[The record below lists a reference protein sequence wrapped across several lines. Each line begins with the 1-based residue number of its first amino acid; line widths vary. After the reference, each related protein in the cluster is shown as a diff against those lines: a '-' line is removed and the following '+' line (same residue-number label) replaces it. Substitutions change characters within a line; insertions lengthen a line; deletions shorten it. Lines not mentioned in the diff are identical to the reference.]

1 MPKPLLLRFAE
12 RIVQGPH
19 YHLTTVVWGRNR
31 LPGYHTHDYPEIFW
45 LTAGVCEH
53 PINGV
58 RERLEAGALYMLRAR
73 DAHQFLPCRGGGG
86 FAFTNLSISPANFA
100 RLGRNYPAEVARLYP
115 RDGTPTRCFLPRAE
129 LELLNEAAR
138 ELAAREH
145 SALQL
150 DRMILGI
157 WSYALRR
164 TVAVPFSA
172 GVPDW
177 LQTALL
183 RIEGRDVFSRG
194 VPGLVEAAGRCHEH
208 VARACRRHLGKTPSQ
223 LVTAARLRYATH
235 ALRLSSRSVTDIALD
250 CGFENPAQFH
260 RIFRAAY
267 QTTPARY
274 RRE

>member
-1 MPKPLLLRFAE
+1 MPRPLLLRFAD
-12 RIVQGPH
+12 RTMQGPH
-19 YHLTTVVWGRNR
+19 YHLTTVEWGRNR

-53 PINGV
+53 PLNGAS
-58 RERLEAGALYMLRAR
+58 ERLETGALYMLRAR
-73 DAHQFLPCRGGGG
+73 DAHQLLPWRGCGG
-86 FAFTNLSISPANFA
+86 FTFTNLSISPAHFA
-100 RLGRNYPAEVARLYP
+100 RLSRTYPGEVARLYP
-115 RDGTPTRCFLPRAE
+115 RDGAPTRCFLPRAE
-129 LELLNEAAR
+129 LELLNEATR

-150 DRMILGI
+150 DRMILGL
-157 WSYALRR
+157 WSHALRR
-164 TVAVPFSA
+164 TAAAPASI
-172 GVPDW
+172 GLPDW

-183 RIEGRDVFSRG
+183 RIEERDVFHRG
-194 VPGLVEAAGRCHEH
+194 VSGLVEAAGRCHEH

-223 LVTAARLRYATH
+223 LVNAARLRHAAH
-235 ALRLSSRSVTDIALD
+235 ALRLSARSVTDIALD

-260 RIFRAAY
+260 RLFRAAY

>member
-1 MPKPLLLRFAE
+1 MPKPPLLRFAD
-12 RIVQGPH
+12 RTMQGPH
-19 YHLTTVVWGRNR
+19 YHLITVEWGRNR
-31 LPGYHTHDYPEIFW
+31 LPGYHMHDYPEIFW

-53 PINGV
+53 SLNGT
-58 RERLEAGALYMLRAR
+58 RERLETGALYLLRAC
-73 DAHQFLPCRGGGG
+73 DAHQLLPCRGRGG
-86 FAFTNLSISPANFA
+86 FAFTNLSISPGHFA
-100 RLGRNYPAEVARLYP
+100 RLGWAYPDEVARLYP
-115 RDGTPTRCFLPRAE
+115 RDGAPTRHLLSRAE
-129 LELLNEAAR
+129 LELLNEDAR
-138 ELAAREH
+138 ELARREH

-157 WSYALRR
+157 WSHALRR
-164 TVAVPFSA
+164 TTTTPAST

-183 RIEGRDVFSRG
+183 RVEGRDIFSRG
-194 VPGLVEAAGRCHEH
+194 VRGLVEAAGRCHEH
-208 VARACRRHLGKTPSQ
+208 VARACRRHLGKTPTQ
-223 LVTAARLRYATH
+223 LVNAARLRHAAH
-235 ALRLSSRSVTDIALD
+235 ALRLSARSVSDIAFD